1 MEVNKPTAIITGI
14 TGQDGAYLSRLL
26 LHKGYRVHGIIRD
39 SAHPDLRNLAI
50 LGIQDQVKLHP
61 ANLMDLTNLAVLLE
75 RIAPHEIYH
84 LAAQSSVGR
93 SFAQPI
99 DTIEFNTMST
109 LNLLE
114 AMRLCG
120 LPARFYQ
127 ASSSEMFG
135 RAPRLPV
142 NEETAMH
149 PVSPYGISK
158 AASHWIAVN
167 YRESHGMF
175 CACGILF
182 NHESCLRAPHF
193 VTKKI
198 ISTAVAIS
206 RGQAQTLKLGNL
218 EVARDWGYAPEYVR
232 AMWLMLQQHR
242 PDDYIIATNQAHTLR
257 QFVEAV
263 FQYLGLEC
271 RRYLREDPALYRPSE
286 LDIIYGDPAKARREL
301 GWHYQMSF
309 HDLIARLVE
318 DEIKLGSVGAGENQ
332 PAQETGEK

>member
-1 MEVNKPTAIITGI
+1 MEVNPPTALITGI

-26 LHKGYRVHGIIRD
+26 LNKGYQVHGLIRD
-39 SAHPDLRNLAI
+39 SAHPELRNLAI
-50 LGIQDQVKLHP
+50 LGIRDRVRLYP
-61 ANLMDLTNLAVLLE
+61 ANLMDLSNLAALLE
-75 RIAPHEIYH
+75 EIAPREIYH

-93 SFAQPI
+93 SFAQPLG
-99 DTIEFNTMST
+99 TIEFNTMST

-135 RAPRLPV
+135 RVSKLPV
-142 NEETAMH
+142 DEETAMH

-158 AASHWIAVN
+158 ATCHWIAVN
-167 YRESHGMF
+167 YRETHGMF

-182 NHESCLRAPHF
+182 NHESCLRPPHF

-198 ISTAVAIS
+198 LATAVAIS
-206 RGQAQTLKLGNL
+206 RGRAQTLKLGNL
-218 EVARDWGYAPEYVR
+218 EVARDWGYAPEYVK
-232 AMWLMLQQHR
+232 AMWLMLQRPR

-263 FQYLGLEC
+263 FQYLDLDC
-271 RRYLREDPALYRPSE
+271 RRYLQEDPALYRPSE
-286 LDIIYGDPAKARREL
+286 LDIIYGNPAKARREL

-309 HDLIARLVE
+309 PDLIARLVQ
-318 DEIKLGSVGAGENQ
+318 DELALGDDAKPGE
-332 PAQETGEK
+332 A